1 MPINANIYAFEH
13 LTRAAGSPNVVLIH
27 GAGGTHLHWPPH
39 IRRLPNAHVHAID
52 LPGHGK
58 SKGRGRQSIG
68 AYVESV
74 LTWLDEKKI
83 RKAVFV
89 GHSMGGAIAL
99 TIGLHHPE
107 RVLALGLVG
116 TGARLRVDPVLMEN
130 ASRSETFPSLVEA
143 MTERAFG
150 PKTPERLKKLG
161 AKRMAETR
169 PVVLHSDF
177 LACNTF
183 DIMDALDQIQAP
195 CLVLCGENDQLTP
208 PRRAQYLHDQL
219 PHAELQIFPQTG
231 HMLQLEAPD
240 AVARALTDFL
250 EKFPH

>member
-1 MPINANIYAFEH
+1 MPINASIYAFEH
-13 LTRAAGSPNVVLIH
+13 ATRTIGSPSVILIH
-27 GAGGTHLHWPPH
+27 GAGGTHLHWPPQ

-58 SKGRGRQSIG
+58 SEGRGRQNIA
-68 AYVESV
+68 AYCESV
-74 LTWLDEKKI
+74 LAWLDAQKI
-83 RKAVFV
+83 HQAVFV

-99 TIGLHHPE
+99 TMGLHHPE

-116 TGARLRVDPVLMEN
+116 TGARLRVDPVLIEN
-130 ASRSETFPSLVEA
+130 ASRPETFPSVIAA

-183 DIMDALDQIQAP
+183 DIMDSLNQIQTP

-208 PRRAQYLHDQL
+208 PRRAQYLSDQL
-219 PHAELQIFPQTG
+219 PHAELQIFPRAG
-231 HMLQLEAPD
+231 HMLQIEEPA
-240 AVARALTDFL
+240 AVAQALSDFL
-250 EKFPH
+250 EKIPH

>member
-1 MPINANIYAFEH
+1 MPINANIYAFAH
-13 LTRAAGSPNVVLIH
+13 PTRTADSPSVILIH
-27 GAGGTHLHWPPH
+27 GAGGTHLHWPPQ

-58 SKGRGRQSIG
+58 SEGRGRQSIA
-68 AYVESV
+68 AYVENV
-74 LTWLDEKKI
+74 LAWLDEQKI
-83 RKAVFV
+83 HQAVFV

-99 TIGLHHPE
+99 AMGIHHPE

-116 TGARLRVDPVLMEN
+116 TGARLRVDPVLIEN
-130 ASRSETFPSLVEA
+130 ASRPETFPSVIEA

-183 DIMDALDQIQAP
+183 NIMDSLDQIQAP
-195 CLVLCGENDQLTP
+195 CLVLCGENDKLTP
-208 PRRAQYLHDQL
+208 PRYAQHLGNQL
-219 PHAELQIFPQTG
+219 PNAEIQIFPHAG
-231 HMLQLEAPD
+231 HMLQIEEPA
-240 AVARALTDFL
+240 AVAQALTDFL
-250 EKFPH
+250 EKIPH